1 MNNSEK
7 ISLKWNDFSEEN
19 FSSALK
25 ELRKDSDFCDVT
37 LAFEDGQ
44 QIEAHKVVLSS
55 SSPFFREILTKIKH
69 PHPLIYMRSTKSD
82 DFVGILDF
90 LYFGEANVSQD
101 HLDSFLELAGELK
114 LKGLTEA
121 PGQVNEEIIKDDLH
135 QIKPK
140 EEEINEEEQRFTKE
154 ERIVAISNQS
164 VSTTNEDLNR
174 QIKAMMSK
182 GPVILEG
189 SQRGRTARICNV
201 CGKEGTVTAIT
212 GHIENN
218 HITGVSHV
226 CDICGRINRS
236 RYTLVKHMRSYHSQ
250 VSFSEQDHLTS
261 STRNQ
266 VVADIIDVT
275 LAPKDK
281 EDRQVLFNSV
291 APPPSTNPPSAPP
304 SPCIESQPATTP
316 TSNSPPPS
324 TMTNQ
329 SVSSTNEDLDRQI
342 KSMMSKGRVILE
354 GSQRGRT
361 TRICNVCG
369 KEGKMQSISNH
380 IEYYHITGVSHDCDI
395 CGKINKSRQGLMKH
409 MRSDHTQDSFSEQ
422 DPFKSSTRTQVD
434 ADIIDVTLAPKEDL
448 QVVFN
453 SVATPR
459 STNPP
464 SAPPSTCIEPQ
475 PTTRPP
481 FTPGWKV
488 DNTKQSNP
496 GSPTSSASSPST
508 PSPETLAANSQV
520 FKCKQGENLNTRM
533 CNDCDFHW
541 PDLHTLKIHEFNYH
555 GGPYPS

>member
-7 ISLKWNDFSEEN
+7 ISLKWKDFTEEN

-25 ELRKDSDFCDVT
+25 ELRKDGEFCDVT

-44 QIEAHKVVLSS
+44 QIEAHKVILAS
-55 SSPFFREILTKIKH
+55 SSPFFRDILTKIKH

-114 LKGLTEA
+114 LKGLMEA

-236 RYTLVKHMRSYHSQ
+236 RSTLVKHMRSYHSQ

-275 LAPKDK
+275 LAPK
-281 EDRQVLFNSV
+281 
-291 APPPSTNPPSAPP
+291 
-304 SPCIESQPATTP
+304 
-316 TSNSPPPS
+316 
-324 TMTNQ
+324 
-329 SVSSTNEDLDRQI
+329 
-342 KSMMSKGRVILE
+342 
-354 GSQRGRT
+354 
-361 TRICNVCG
+361 
-369 KEGKMQSISNH
+369 
-380 IEYYHITGVSHDCDI
+380 
-395 CGKINKSRQGLMKH
+395 
-409 MRSDHTQDSFSEQ
+409 
-422 DPFKSSTRTQVD
+422 
-434 ADIIDVTLAPKEDL
+434 EDL

-453 SVATPR
+453 SVATPT

-496 GSPTSSASSPST
+496 GSPTSSASGPSA

-520 FKCKQGENLNTRM
+520 FKCKQGENFNTRM